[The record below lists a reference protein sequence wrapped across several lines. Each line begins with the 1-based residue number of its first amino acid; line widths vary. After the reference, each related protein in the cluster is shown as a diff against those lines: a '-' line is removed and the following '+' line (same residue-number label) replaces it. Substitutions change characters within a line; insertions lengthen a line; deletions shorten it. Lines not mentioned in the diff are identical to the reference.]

1 MRCCLSLLI
10 AVAVPLHAGALHPPV
25 IDLGR
30 TLQPSALKIAAE
42 GSVKIS
48 GNAQVGDDA
57 IVRVKVTTSLGTT
70 SEAQSRVIGKEFS
83 LRYPQDFSGAPA
95 LTPMVLYVD
104 ATDAAEFDGSV
115 EHQAEVTLVV
125 VGGKIEGLPDLP
137 QIFTDDFIDSDGN
150 KDQNSTQFPRNRV
163 LVNLF
168 LQSRGARLMHLQRP
182 GFDLQKSEDFGWFK
196 ENASLYDFDHR
207 DRDWAQPLGNRVAR
221 GFWQAVWNTW
231 FNASNDHP
239 WDGNAANRDPK
250 NFRPYTFA
258 NDSADLVVMHQMLRE
273 AKPVVADNRQKLVQ
287 EVMENVLAMQHRRPE
302 NFALKE
308 SSGKQ
313 EFYTAGAFRYGMFE
327 TGEWLTEGRGWFANP
342 EFRDFQYGG
351 VLNGRCLWAMGE
363 TLKAEPQGPL
373 AARIREAIP
382 LTLRFCLHDGL
393 EHHYTRLTKSGL
405 PLWGYPGEHAYL
417 LLGML
422 AAAEVAPDL
431 SVMLAPEKPAK
442 PLQEVCQAALDALVE
457 TTLPD
462 GTWIH
467 YANVDATNIAA
478 LAEGARVFPMAAN
491 SAKWKA
497 AAVRAADL
505 WLALKFLPSERTAP
519 TPLIGYRKDAGM
531 TNFLGQEKHA
541 HIALY
546 INGLWLHAMACLHHV
561 TQDPRYLERA
571 QAILAYFC
579 GANPLHV
586 RLLNELG
593 SVNNRLTDSDGA
605 GIEDQI
611 GWDAYPESTA
621 FLQIGL
627 LRLLNP

>member
-1 MRCCLSLLI
+1 
-10 AVAVPLHAGALHPPV
+10 
-25 IDLGR
+25 
-30 TLQPSALKIAAE
+30 
-42 GSVKIS
+42 
-48 GNAQVGDDA
+48 
-57 IVRVKVTTSLGTT
+57 
-70 SEAQSRVIGKEFS
+70 
-83 LRYPQDFSGAPA
+83 
-95 LTPMVLYVD
+95 
-104 ATDAAEFDGSV
+104 
-115 EHQAEVTLVV
+115 
-125 VGGKIEGLPDLP
+125 
-137 QIFTDDFIDSDGN
+137 
-150 KDQNSTQFPRNRV
+150 
-163 LVNLF
+163 
-168 LQSRGARLMHLQRP
+168 
-182 GFDLQKSEDFGWFK
+182 
-196 ENASLYDFDHR
+196 
-207 DRDWAQPLGNRVAR
+207 
-221 GFWQAVWNTW
+221 
-231 FNASNDHP
+231 
-239 WDGNAANRDPK
+239 
-250 NFRPYTFA
+250 
-258 NDSADLVVMHQMLRE
+258 MLRT
-273 AKPVVADNRQKLVQ
+273 AKPVVADNRQKIVR
-287 EVMENVLAMQHRRPE
+287 EVMENVLAMQHRNPE

-405 PLWGYPGEHAYL
+405 PVWGYPGEHAYL

-431 SVMLAPEKPAK
+431 SVTLASEKQAK
-442 PLQEVCQAALDALVE
+442 PLQEICHDALDALLE
-457 TTLPD
+457 TSLPD

-467 YANVDATNIAA
+467 YANVDATNITA
-478 LAEGARVFPMAAN
+478 LAEGARVFPKAPN

-497 AAVRAADL
+497 AAVRAADV

-519 TPLIGYRKDAGM
+519 TPLIGYRKDAGL

-546 INGLWLHAMACLHHV
+546 INGLWLHTLACLHEV
-561 TQDPRYLERA
+561 TRDPRYLERA
-571 QAILAYFC
+571 LAILSYYC
-579 GANPLHV
+579 GNNPLHV

-593 SVNNRLTDSDGA
+593 SVNNRLTDSDGD

-627 LRLLNP
+627 LKLLEQ